1 MLAIDRSG
9 VVLARV
15 LEFGIAFITLAGLL
29 RAPAAVA
36 LAVGVGALDELLLD
50 PRLVLAVVLCGTV
63 TRCLEVFTYV
73 CDIIGTIAPI
83 TANFAGVELTSA
95 ACEL

>member
-1 MLAIDRSG
+1 MLALDRSG

-36 LAVGVGALDELLLD
+36 LAVGVRALDELLLD

-63 TRCLEVFTYV
+63 TRCLEDFTYV
-73 CDIIGTIAPI
+73 CDIIGAVAPI
-83 TANFAGVELTSA
+83 TADFSGIELA
-95 ACEL
+95 AAA